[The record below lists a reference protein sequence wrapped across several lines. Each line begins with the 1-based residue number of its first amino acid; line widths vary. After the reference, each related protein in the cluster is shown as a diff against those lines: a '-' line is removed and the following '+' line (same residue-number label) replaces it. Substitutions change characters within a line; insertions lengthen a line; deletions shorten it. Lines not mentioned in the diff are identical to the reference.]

1 MKMKYVIAYDL
12 GTGGVKA
19 SLVCQK
25 GEISGSTFIPYNT
38 FFSENNYQDQR
49 PEDWWNAIVES
60 THKLL
65 AGRSEEEINS
75 IVSLAISGHSLGVIP
90 IGKDGSLL
98 RDKTPIWSDQR
109 AEQEAKEFFE
119 RVDYQKWYMQT
130 GCGFPAP
137 CYSVFKI
144 MWYKHH
150 EPEMFERID
159 KVIGTKD
166 YCNYIFTGRLATD
179 PSYASG
185 SGIFNLKEWG
195 YSEELISASHLPREI
210 FPEIIP
216 SDGVVGKILPEIAKL
231 TGLPQHVE
239 VICGGVDNS
248 CMALGAKGNADGRV
262 YTSLG
267 SSAWIAL
274 VAEKPILDFKYK
286 PYVFAHL
293 IPNMYASATCIF
305 SAGSSFQWVR
315 NHLCRDLMEAE
326 KQGGENAY
334 VAMGR
339 EASES
344 PVGANGVIFNP
355 SLAGGSSIEP
365 TPDMSG
371 GFAGL
376 RLQHRR
382 EDIIRASMEG
392 IALNLKKALEIFK
405 MYYPTIEKMLIVGG
419 GAKSP
424 VWMQMFAD
432 IYSTEIENTNID
444 QEAATLGAAALALKG
459 VGLWKDYT
467 PLDDIHH
474 TQMVY
479 SPTEASKKYDE
490 EVYPRF
496 EKLTELL
503 AQL

>member
-1 MKMKYVIAYDL
+1 MKYVIAYDL

-38 FFSENNYQDQR
+38 FFSEDNYQDQR

-185 SGIFNLKEWG
+185 SGVFNLKEWG
-195 YSEELISASHLPREI
+195 YSEEFIAASHLPREI

-216 SDGVVGKILPEIAKL
+216 SDGVVGKIL
-231 TGLPQHVE
+231 
-239 VICGGVDNS
+239 
-248 CMALGAKGNADGRV
+248 R
-262 YTSLG
+262 
-267 SSAWIAL
+267 
-274 VAEKPILDFKYK
+274 
-286 PYVFAHL
+286 
-293 IPNMYASATCIF
+293 
-305 SAGSSFQWVR
+305 
-315 NHLCRDLMEAE
+315 
-326 KQGGENAY
+326 
-334 VAMGR
+334 
-339 EASES
+339 
-344 PVGANGVIFNP
+344 
-355 SLAGGSSIEP
+355 
-365 TPDMSG
+365 
-371 GFAGL
+371 
-376 RLQHRR
+376 
-382 EDIIRASMEG
+382 
-392 IALNLKKALEIFK
+392 
-405 MYYPTIEKMLIVGG
+405 
-419 GAKSP
+419 
-424 VWMQMFAD
+424 
-432 IYSTEIENTNID
+432 
-444 QEAATLGAAALALKG
+444 
-459 VGLWKDYT
+459 
-467 PLDDIHH
+467 
-474 TQMVY
+474 
-479 SPTEASKKYDE
+479 
-490 EVYPRF
+490 
-496 EKLTELL
+496 
-503 AQL
+503 

>member
-1 MKMKYVIAYDL
+1 MKYVISYDL

-19 SLVCQK
+19 SLVSER
-25 GEISGSTFIPYNT
+25 GEIVATTFNPYSTHFTEDNWQ
-38 FFSENNYQDQR
+38 EQR

-60 THKLL
+60 THTLI
-65 AGRSEEEINS
+65 ADRSAEEVNNIL
-75 IVSLAISGHSLGVIP
+75 SLAISGHSLGVVP

-109 AEQEAKEFFE
+109 AEQEAADFFE
-119 RVDYQKWYMQT
+119 RVDYEAWYMQT

-144 MWYKHH
+144 MWYKNH
-150 EPEMFERID
+150 EPQMFQNID

-166 YCNYIFTGRLATD
+166 YCNYMFTGVLATD

-185 SGIFNLKEWG
+185 SGVFNLQEWG
-195 YSEELISASHLPREI
+195 YSDEFIAASFLPREI
-210 FPEIIP
+210 FPDIIP
-216 SDGVVGKILPEIAKL
+216 SDGLVGKITPQAAKL
-231 TGLPQHVE
+231 TGLPEHVE

-274 VAEKPILDFKYK
+274 VAQKPILDFRYK

-293 IPNMYASATCIF
+293 IPKMYASATCIF

-315 NHLCRDLMEAE
+315 NQLCRDLMEAE

-334 VAMGR
+334 VAMGN

-344 PVGANGVIFNP
+344 PVGANGVVFNP

-365 TPDMSG
+365 TPNISG

-376 RLQHRR
+376 RLQHSRA
-382 EDIIRASMEG
+382 DLVRASMEG
-392 IALNLKKALEIFK
+392 IALNLKKALDIFK
-405 MYYPTIEKMLIVGG
+405 FYYPNIEKMLIVGG

-432 IYSTEIENTNID
+432 IYNTDIENTNID
-444 QEAATLGAAALALKG
+444 QAAATLGAAALALKG
-459 VGLWKDYT
+459 VGVWADYT
-467 PLDDIHH
+467 PLDEGHQ
-474 TQMVY
+474 TKMVY
-479 SPTEASKKYDE
+479 SPTQVSKVYE
-490 EVYPRF
+490 EQVYPRF